1 MRRLAARCLVA
12 ERVRLKREK
21 SSIDDFALFV
31 SAGFDNSVFWGVINI
46 SSGIL
51 LFFFRHIFASDFL
64 RLAIVKNE
72 KMKKGNSKG
81 HEIYMENSEEIK
93 RMKKSAE
100 GMMLSMHGKTNL
112 FYLTAICLALLICA
126 AVFLHSH

>member
-12 ERVRLKREK
+12 ERVRLKRAK

-64 RLAIVKNE
+64 MQPMAIVTNE
-72 KMKKGNSKG
+72 KRKFKRTSKG
-81 HEIYMENSEEIK
+81 H
-93 RMKKSAE
+93 
-100 GMMLSMHGKTNL
+100 
-112 FYLTAICLALLICA
+112 
-126 AVFLHSH
+126 

>member
-1 MRRLAARCLVA
+1 MRIFTTRCLVA
-12 ERVRLKREK
+12 EKARLKRAK

-64 RLAIVKNE
+64 RQVIVKNE
-72 KMKKGNSKG
+72 KRKFKK
-81 HEIYMENSEEIK
+81 
-93 RMKKSAE
+93 
-100 GMMLSMHGKTNL
+100 T
-112 FYLTAICLALLICA
+112 
-126 AVFLHSH
+126 